1 VLPAL
6 LDSASA
12 GDFRVLLTGIG
23 GDQLS
28 SAAEHGAL
36 ADRLRRAQI
45 LTAWREATAFSR
57 AYGADGHRAT
67 IDTLWLAMSPRVRR
81 TARRLARRDAPAWLL
96 PWVARMRHPARD
108 DAVDFD
114 TRSAAAVWRALTAP
128 MLAFALEKLD
138 AEAARIGIEPRHPY
152 LDRRVVECV
161 LAVPPEVFVRH
172 GYRKQFVQRA
182 LGGILPLRTIE
193 RAAEH
198 VPFDRARALRREA
211 ARIDRDLFR
220 RDARVFA
227 YVDRAHAERMHAE
240 YRAHGGRHAA
250 RLWSFLLLEAWLRRT
265 FP

>member
-1 VLPAL
+1 MKP
-6 LDSASA
+6 LDADSRSVYWMLHSA
-12 GDFRVLLTGIG
+12 GLL
-23 GDQLS
+23 L
-28 SAAEHGAL
+28 
-36 ADRLRRAQI
+36 I
-45 LTAWREATAFSR
+45 L
-57 AYGADGHRAT
+57 
-67 IDTLWLAMSPRVRR
+67 
-81 TARRLARRDAPAWLL
+81 PAWLL